1 MTREQAE
8 QIYYIKK
15 EINIIESEIRELER
29 GRTYLSGVTY
39 SDMPK
44 AAGQADS
51 MAESDKYLD
60 QEMTLMEML
69 RHTKEQLLRSLID
82 MNRFLITIKDSEM
95 RAILRL
101 YCVEGCTWQEIG
113 DELHM
118 DKSTANRKYYAFWE
132 KLQQMQQDNV
142 I

>member
-60 QEMTLMEML
+60 QEKALMEML
-69 RHTKEQLLRSLID
+69 RHTKAQLLRSLMD

-101 YCVEGCTWQEIG
+101 YCVEGWTWREIG
-113 DELHM
+113 QELHM
-118 DKSTANRKYYAFWE
+118 HLSTANKKYYDFWKNIEE
-132 KLQQMQQDNV
+132 KSNF
-142 I
+142 

>member
-15 EINIIESEIRELER
+15 EINIIESEIRELYR
-29 GRTYLSGVTY
+29 GRTYLSGVMY

-44 AAGQADS
+44 AAGQTDS

-60 QEMTLMEML
+60 QEKTLVEML
-69 RHTKEQLLRSLID
+69 RYNKEQLLRNLFD
-82 MNRFLITIKDSEM
+82 MNRFLITIDDSEL
-95 RAILRL
+95 RTILRL
-101 YCVEGCTWQEIG
+101 YCVEGCTWREIG

-118 DKSTANRKYYAFWE
+118 DKSTANRKYLEFWNN
-132 KLQQMQQDNV
+132 LQQKRQDNV

>member
-29 GRTYLSGVTY
+29 GRTYLSGVMY

-44 AAGQADS
+44 SAGQTDS

-60 QEMTLMEML
+60 QEKTLMEML
-69 RHTKEQLLRSLID
+69 KYNKEQLLRSLID
-82 MNRFLITIKDSEM
+82 MNRFLITIDDSEL
-95 RAILRL
+95 RTILRL
-101 YCVEGCTWQEIG
+101 YCVEGCTWREIG
-113 DELHM
+113 QELHM
-118 DKSTANRKYYAFWE
+118 HLSTASKKYYNFWE
-132 KLQQMQQDNV
+132 NAEN

>member
-15 EINIIESEIRELER
+15 EIKIIESEIRELER
-29 GRTYLSGVTY
+29 GRTYLSGVMY

-44 AAGQADS
+44 AAGQTDS

-60 QEMTLMEML
+60 QEKTLVEML
-69 RHTKEQLLRSLID
+69 KYNKEQLLRSLID
-82 MNRFLITIKDSEM
+82 MNRFLITIDDSEL
-95 RAILRL
+95 RTILRL
-101 YCVEGCTWQEIG
+101 YCVEGCTWREIG
-113 DELHM
+113 QELHM
-118 DKSTANRKYYAFWE
+118 HLSTASKKYYNFWE
-132 KLQQMQQDNV
+132 NAEN